1 MNHLFPYIERTLL
14 HPNVTITE
22 QYEALDEVSQ
32 LGLAGLVVAPFWV
45 KKHRRELG
53 DAHPASLTAVIGY
66 PFGYQRTEV
75 KQLELEL
82 ALQDGANA
90 AEVVLNTSALFSP
103 TSVWLKIE
111 LAKLVAIAHARELP
125 LTVVLESSLLDDGQL
140 QKMIKVAT
148 DAGADGLKD
157 ATGALPGLFSLE
169 KALAFRRDVPGAVSV
184 CIVANGATEA
194 EMDALITAGVTRL
207 AMRNLTA
214 AADRPNPSR
223 NAGPP
228 SERGAALQ

>member
-22 QYEALDEVSQ
+22 QYEALDDVSQ

-45 KKHRRELG
+45 KKHRREMG
-53 DAHPASLTAVIGY
+53 DAHPATLTAAIGY

-111 LAKLVAIAHARELP
+111 LAKLVAITHARELP
-125 LTVVLESSLLDDGQL
+125 LTVVLESSLLTDEQV
-140 QKMIKVAT
+140 QAMIKTAT

-157 ATGALPGLFSLE
+157 ATGAFPGPFSLE
-169 KALAFRRDVPGAVSV
+169 KALAFRRYVPNAVTVS
-184 CIVANGATEA
+184 IMADGATEA
-194 EMDALITAGVTRL
+194 DMDALIQAGVNRL
-207 AMRNLTA
+207 AMK
-214 AADRPNPSR
+214 
-223 NAGPP
+223 
-228 SERGAALQ
+228 ERL